1 MKLIKKI
8 NFYNKIIKIDK
19 EIFSYLIY
27 LEEKEFSSKI
37 KNFVFKNK
45 KFLKTKFFKKRIYGW
60 SSRYSSLKNLE
71 KIIFFLNSL
80 DK

>member
-8 NFYNKIIKIDK
+8 NFNNKIIKIEK
-19 EIFSYLIY
+19 QIFTNLIY

-45 KFLKTKFFKKRIYGW
+45 KFLKTNFFKKRFKSW
-60 SSRYSSLKNLE
+60 SSDYSSLKNLE
-71 KIIFFLNSL
+71 EIKFLLNSL

>member
-8 NFYNKIIKIDK
+8 NFNNKIIKIEK
-19 EIFSYLIY
+19 QIFSNLIY
-27 LEEKEFSSKI
+27 EEKEFSSKL

-60 SSRYSSLKNLE
+60 SSDYSSLKNLE
-71 KIIFFLNSL
+71 EIKFLLNSL